1 MAWEIN
7 LPQTPSQWRHTS
19 PNVHL
24 RELGGWN
31 SASQIQK
38 SHYLAAKIIWRF
50 RNVSQMNRPEF
61 RAVTTLSDEAD
72 QHSRKYLKAFNDWK
86 LYRTDIRSKGPNR
99 PEPGHATWLGSFSY
113 TRDQQL
119 AILDRVPI
127 DTAMASPTE
136 MSEAEEAMSE
146 TESEYSEAMK
156 ESTLSLTS
164 SASLRRVITAHSEHS
179 ATDPKTAI
187 PSSGEDFV
195 NVAAVSFLTTLTMGC
210 KLAKLEWEVYKHRF
224 DVQLGEASIRAIT
237 DGRLCSRSR
246 TDIHAIVEVKPF
258 VLTQN
263 ADNPIDANGH
273 RDVGL
278 DQ

>member
-1 MAWEIN
+1 MASHISERPPKGVRW
-7 LPQTPSQWRHTS
+7 L
-19 PNVHL
+19 
-24 RELGGWN
+24 EL
-31 SASQIQK
+31 
-38 SHYLAAKIIWRF
+38 HYLAAKIIWRF
-50 RNVSQMNRPEF
+50 RNVGQMNRPEF
-61 RAVTTLSDEAD
+61 RAVTALSDEAD
-72 QHSRKYLKAFNDWK
+72 QHSRKYLKEFNDWK

-146 TESEYSEAMK
+146 SKESQEAMSETESEYSEAMK
-156 ESTLSLTS
+156 ESTPSLTS
-164 SASLRRVITAHSEHS
+164 GASLGRVITAHSEHS
-179 ATDPKTAI
+179 ATDPETAI

-263 ADNPIDANGH
+263 ADATLMQMGIEMLAWISDC
-273 RDVGL
+273 
-278 DQ
+278 